1 MEKPQMK
8 EPVLLTPGPLTT
20 SSATKRAMVRDWGS
34 RDSDF
39 IEINRRVRDMLLEV
53 AHLKETHV
61 CVPLQ
66 GSGTFAVEAMLGT
79 LVPRDGHVLVPLNGA
94 YCKRIARICGI
105 LGRRTTTLDFEE
117 NEPVEPA
124 AIDAALSRDPSI
136 THVALVHC
144 ETSTGMLNPLTEIA
158 AIASRR
164 RKSLLVDAMSSFAAL
179 PIEGSFDALVAA
191 SGKCLEGPPGMGFA
205 LVRRAAL
212 EKCAGNSPSLVLD
225 LHDQWTN
232 MEKTAQWRFTPPT
245 VVVAALHAALE
256 QFVAEGGQPARGAR
270 YRRNCEV
277 LIEGMTRLGFKLF
290 LEPKNQ
296 APVIVTFHAPA
307 DPNYRFQQFY
317 DRVREKGFVLYPGK
331 LTQVDTLRVG
341 CIGAIDEQVMR
352 AAINAIA
359 GTLKEQRIETL
370 APPFATPR
378 EARGARG
385 GPSPT

>member
-1 MEKPQMK
+1 MTSPK

-20 SSATKRAMVRDWGS
+20 STATKLAMVRDWGS
-34 RDSDF
+34 RDSGF
-39 IEINRRVRDMLLEV
+39 IEINRRVRDMLLEIARV
-53 AHLKETHV
+53 KETHV

-79 LVPRDGHVLVPLNGA
+79 LVPRDGHVLVPQNGA
-94 YCKRIARICGI
+94 YCKRIARICSI
-105 LGRRTTTLDFEE
+105 LGRRTTLLDYEE
-117 NEPVEPA
+117 REPVKA
-124 AIDAALSRDPSI
+124 ADIDAALARDPSI

-144 ETSTGMLNPLTEIA
+144 ETSTGVLNPLAEIA
-158 AIASRR
+158 AVVSRNKR
-164 RKSLLVDAMSSFAAL
+164 SLIVDAMSSFAAL
-179 PIEGSFDALVAA
+179 EIQGPFDALVAA

-205 LVRRAAL
+205 LIRKTSL

-225 LHDQWTN
+225 LHDQWVN

-290 LEPKNQ
+290 LEPRHQ
-296 APVIVTFHAPA
+296 APVIVTFHAPT
-307 DPNYRFQQFY
+307 DPNYKFQQFY

-341 CIGAIDEQVMR
+341 CIGAIDEHVIR
-352 AAINAIA
+352 AAVHAIA
-359 GTLKEQRIETL
+359 DTVAEQNIRLHES
-370 APPFATPR
+370 
-378 EARGARG
+378 
-385 GPSPT
+385 GPVRSRQHAS

>member
-1 MEKPQMK
+1 MK

-20 SSATKRAMVRDWGS
+20 SSATKLAMVRDWGS
-34 RDSDF
+34 RDTGF
-39 IEINRRVRDMLLEV
+39 IAINRRVRELLLDIIH
-53 AHLKETHV
+53 ARDSHV

-94 YCKRIARICGI
+94 YCKRIARICSI
-105 LGRRTTTLDFEE
+105 LGRRTTTLNFEE
-117 NEPVEPA
+117 NEPVRPGDV
-124 AIDAALSRDPSI
+124 DAALKRDPSI

-144 ETSTGMLNPLTEIA
+144 ETSTGVLNPLKEVAEIVA
-158 AIASRR
+158 RHKR
-164 RKSLLVDAMSSFAAL
+164 SLLVDAMSSFAAL
-179 PIEGSFDALVAA
+179 EIDGQKIAFDALVAA

-205 LVRRAAL
+205 LVTRDSL
-212 EKCAGNSPSLVLD
+212 EKSAGNSPSLVLD
-225 LHDQWTN
+225 LHDQWVN

-256 QFVAEGGQPARGAR
+256 QFVAEGGQPARLAR

-290 LEPKNQ
+290 LEARHQ
-296 APVIVTFHAPA
+296 APVIVTFHAPT
-307 DPNYRFQQFY
+307 DPNYDFQKFY

-341 CIGAIDEQVMR
+341 CIGAIDEHVMR
-352 AAINAIA
+352 AAVHAIA
-359 GTLKEQRIETL
+359 DTL
-370 APPFATPR
+370 AEQNIRLHET
-378 EARGARG
+378 GAVR
-385 GPSPT
+385 SRQNAA